1 MLDPSV
7 VSLYAFHNTECQ
19 KLKEKSAKTMKLKKS
34 SNRIKKLKLET
45 INKLLNMKD
54 SKKDHKNP
62 VALKYALRKDLKEK
76 TD

>member
-1 MLDPSV
+1 MKRK
-7 VSLYAFHNTECQ
+7 VSQDN
-19 KLKEKSAKTMKLKKS
+19 KIKKS

>member
-1 MLDPSV
+1 MT
-7 VSLYAFHNTECQ
+7 F
-19 KLKEKSAKTMKLKKS
+19 KKKS
-34 SNRIKKLKLET
+34 SKRIKKLKLET

-62 VALKYALRKDLKEK
+62 VALKYALRRDFKEK